1 MRLAVLV
8 SAVILLVT
16 PGLAATYKSPDG
28 ALSVSARTID
38 VNAKAD
44 TFIASGKAHVSF
56 KDPVA
61 KTSLVADAEKI
72 TVVIGSIKN
81 AKPGKSAVAGTSL
94 KSATLAGPVTMV
106 YTFTNSAGGV
116 SRITATA
123 DNADYDGETDIA
135 HLTGHVKIV
144 NDDPS
149 LFAEPAV
156 MTGDK
161 ATVNLAPNPGPEGFR
176 FRVESSPGMSTIT
189 VTPKPKEAQ

>member
-1 MRLAVLV
+1 MKLAVLV
-8 SAVILLVT
+8 IAAILLVT

-28 ALSVSARTID
+28 ALSVSARVID

-44 TFIASGKAHVSF
+44 TFVASGKAHVSF

-81 AKPGKSAVAGTSL
+81 AKSGKGVAGTSL
-94 KSATLAGPVTMV
+94 RSATLEGPVTMV

-116 SRITATA
+116 SKITGTA
-123 DNADYDGETDIA
+123 DNADYDGESQIA
-135 HLTGHVKIV
+135 HLNGHVKIV

-149 LFAEPAV
+149 LFAQPAV
-156 MTGDK
+156 MTGDR
-161 ATVNLAPNPGPEGFR
+161 AAVNLAPNPSPDGFR

-189 VTPKPKEAQ
+189 VTPKPKAAQ